1 MAWVATVPAVT
12 GATIMSIMRWKE
24 FHFVAPVRGCI
35 VAAWARIFAAKK
47 RHTFQNMEALE
58 RGTQFDGEKDRD
70 EL

>member
-1 MAWVATVPAVT
+1 M
-12 GATIMSIMRWKE
+12 
-24 FHFVAPVRGCI
+24 APVRGCI